1 MDCSLERQP
10 GWPGR
15 LSNSQELD
23 EFERV
28 DSAGRSSL
36 GGNSGP
42 HPIKRNRLREAGSV
56 VSDRSDASPVRDFGD
71 AGIEERIVGEQQDDH
86 FQERHTESRQDRD
99 GEQSTSDASA
109 TSVAFG
115 GASAELAPLR
125 GCSVSLACVSAP
137 VAAVEPASV
146 RRSSRRGNARGDSEP
161 LLWVSDQELVQQIL
175 AGSREHFDLLYETY
189 FPRVYRFALKR
200 LSDPGE
206 AEDVAQEVFMTL
218 MTALG
223 SFKGESTLLV
233 WIFGVTRNKVNRR
246 FRRPRPRLE
255 PLEEGGALDVEAG
268 APLADDAV
276 DARRMLGRCEAVIE
290 NELTPLQRRI
300 FHLKHLRRQPIR
312 AIALALGK
320 SEDAVKANL
329 YRMRR
334 AIADGTPGLE
344 GLLQG

>member
-1 MDCSLERQP
+1 MGDQDDRIDERQ
-10 GWPGR
+10 
-15 LSNSQELD
+15 SED
-23 EFERV
+23 
-28 DSAGRSSL
+28 
-36 GGNSGP
+36 
-42 HPIKRNRLREAGSV
+42 RE
-56 VSDRSDASPVRDFGD
+56 
-71 AGIEERIVGEQQDDH
+71 GEK
-86 FQERHTESRQDRD
+86 
-99 GEQSTSDASA
+99 
-109 TSVAFG
+109 
-115 GASAELAPLR
+115 
-125 GCSVSLACVSAP
+125 SAP
-137 VAAVEPASV
+137 ITSFETSAQSPLASV
-146 RRSSRRGNARGDSEP
+146 RAAGPVVGVTRRVRPVTYRQTAEAEP
-161 LLWVSDQELVQQIL
+161 EWVSDQELVQQIL
-175 AGSREHFDLLYETY
+175 AGSRAHFDLLYEAY

-255 PLEEGGALDVEAG
+255 PLEEGGALDIAAG
-268 APLADDAV
+268 GPLADEAV
-276 DARRMLGRCEAVIE
+276 DARRILGRCESVIE
-290 NELTPLQRRI
+290 NDLTPLQRRI

-334 AIADGTPGLE
+334 AISDGTPGLE
-344 GLLQG
+344 ALLQN